1 MMVTGF
7 PAGECKNLPRLL
19 RRRVTLRLGVGS
31 GRQAHLFKDMPCLFR
46 ICCLSLS
53 ICGGEFEASRPVA
66 SALHFVLQFVEQ
78 PAEFGRVLLGARKF
92 DRPILRVAEVS
103 VQESV
108 QLDGR
113 ALKSGRAPCEAPPRH
128 SVVFLFHRF
137 WFFLIL
143 AGPMPWC
150 TIRAFIHGTRQLNG
164 GSDHQAGL
172 DEARFLGHR
181 TRRVQQAIESS
192 ANLLAMAR
200 VWRTRRLPSRAAV
213 FFHSMRATRDWARFV
228 NAF

>member
-1 MMVTGF
+1 
-7 PAGECKNLPRLL
+7 
-19 RRRVTLRLGVGS
+19 
-31 GRQAHLFKDMPCLFR
+31 
-46 ICCLSLS
+46 LSLS

-128 SVVFLFHRF
+128 SVVFLFRRF